1 MAFPYIASSSFDT
14 GTNGEWDS
22 ESDTGSLLDFP
33 HYTTL
38 AALPDAPAPYR
49 GAYCMRITPGDT
61 NDHTLTEGDC
71 NIADG
76 STAWVRFALYVSK
89 DFAATADDIFN
100 IYEWQSAGA
109 VVEAVI
115 SLQITATTDVVEI
128 AAADGTEASSGWTYL
143 SKGVWHVIEAMLTAS
158 TGSAGVLDLY
168 VDGARVQN
176 LTSQDHAGAITDG
189 IFGTQ
194 GTLSTTNAG
203 YLLFD
208 EFAFDDTRL
217 GITHRFH
224 THRLITKSSFLFVG
238 PGRIDNIKL
247 VDGGSGDVIVQL
259 YDTDVYSASLT
270 PIWTDRTN
278 TANTNVDAADVPIAF
293 NRGCL
298 AIISGTLPGAI
309 LNIGRAVG
317 WGSDGAIRTYAA
329 SRTTAPG
336 GI

>member
-14 GTNGEWDS
+14 GNNSEWDS

-38 AALPDAPAPYR
+38 AAIQDAPAPYR

-61 NDHTLTEGDC
+61 NDHTLTEGDM

-76 STAWVRFALYVSK
+76 STAWVRFAMYISK
-89 DFAATADDIFN
+89 DFAATANDIFN
-100 IYEWQSAGA
+100 IFEWQSAGA
-109 VVEAVI
+109 TVEAVI
-115 SLQITATTDVVEI
+115 SLQITATTDLVEI
-128 AAADGTEASSGWTYL
+128 AAADGTEASTGWTYL
-143 SKGVWHVIEAMLTAS
+143 SKGVWHVIEAMLTVS

-168 VDGARVQN
+168 VDGERVQN
-176 LTSQDHAGAITDG
+176 LASQDHAGAITDG

-217 GITHRFH
+217 ALTQRFH
-224 THRLITKSSFLFVG
+224 THRLITRSSFLFMG
-238 PGRIDNIKL
+238 PGKILNVKI
-247 VDGGSGDVIVQL
+247 VDGGGGDVIVQL
-259 YDTDVYSASLT
+259 YDTDVYNASLT

-278 TANTNVDAADVPIAF
+278 TANTNVDAADVPIEF

-298 AIISGTLPGAI
+298 ALLSGTLTGAI

-317 WGSDGAIRTYAA
+317 WGSDGAIRTYAVNRKA
-329 SRTTAPG
+329 AP
-336 GI
+336 